1 MQHDDVILKN
11 GVRILTPDEYEKIIS
26 VITKLSLR
34 LLVQVMLFTG
44 MRYQEILRLKNSP
57 EWFSPGR
64 KIITVTSGK
73 KTASE
78 NERYVHLTDAGVQA
92 VQMFLADTRTKYP
105 SASGMTHNLISWGT
119 MAGISSSG
127 KLTGQVYHQERY
139 EDVIDK
145 ETKQKTGEVKLVT
158 AGKNEGTE
166 RKNIYG
172 LSVKSFRK
180 SWESWLAVT
189 HQDKLELIVL
199 SQGHLTTT
207 SLKHYLAVPFSPDE
221 IEHIRKYTDGWMR
234 S

>member
-1 MQHDDVILKN
+1 MQHEEVILKN
-11 GVRILTPDEYEKIIS
+11 GVRILTPEDYEKIIS
-26 VITKLSLR
+26 VITKLSLK
-34 LLVQVMLFTG
+34 LLVMVLLYTG
-44 MRYQEILRLKNSP
+44 MRYQEVLRLKMHP

-64 KIITVTSGK
+64 KIITVTSEK
-73 KTASE
+73 ETAVE
-78 NERYVHLTDAGVQA
+78 KERYVHLTDAGVQA
-92 VQMFLADTRTKYP
+92 VQAFLADKRTKYP
-105 SASGMTHNLISWGT
+105 SASGMTHNLISWGN
-119 MAGISSSG
+119 MAGISASG
-127 KLTGQVYHQERY
+127 KLIGQVYS
-139 EDVIDK
+139 I
-145 ETKQKTGEVKLVT
+145 
-158 AGKNEGTE
+158 GKNDGCE

-207 SLKHYLAVPFSPDE
+207 SLKHYLAVPFSHDE